1 MKLIDVVRLSAG
13 NLKRNRQRSILTISG
28 VAIGISTI
36 IFLVSLGF
44 GLQMLSIQK
53 LTQLEALTTVTVTPG
68 NAASAKLTPEN
79 VDKFKQI
86 KGVDQVSST
95 HSVPSYI
102 SLDGKTT
109 DSTAYIL
116 DTKTQA
122 VENIR
127 VKEGK
132 TFSENAKDEA
142 ILSKS
147 ILNVFDVK
155 DEKSVIGKKIDA
167 NYIFSEEEINKE
179 KLDPKATKGSF
190 TIIGIADDERG
201 NLYIPSSS
209 MSGVSFKYFYQSKV
223 KVKDRA
229 DVGTVRQEIDTLG
242 FNTTSVEDKVSE
254 IETIFLIVKIT
265 LGAFGLIA
273 LLVASIGIFNTMT
286 IALLERTH
294 EIGVM
299 KAIGGTDKDIKRTFI
314 FEVSIIGLLGGF
326 IGVISGV
333 LFGWVVNWVI
343 NRLAIAVG
351 GEPNTLFYTPLIYMV
366 LAVVGSF
373 LISTAAGIYPA
384 KRASKLNPIEAL
396 RYE

>member
-1 MKLIDVVRLSAG
+1 MKAFDVIRLSAG

-68 NAASAKLTPEN
+68 NASSAKLTPQN
-79 VDKFKQI
+79 VEKFKSI

-95 HSVPSYI
+95 YSVPSYLT
-102 SLDGKTT
+102 LDGKTT

-116 DTKTQA
+116 DTELKDM
-122 VENIR
+122 EGIR
-127 VKEGK
+127 IKEGK
-132 TFSENAKDEA
+132 TFSDNAKEEA
-142 ILSKS
+142 VISKS
-147 ILNVFDVK
+147 ILNVFDIK
-155 DEKSVIGKKIDA
+155 DPKSVLGKKIDI
-167 NYIFSEEEINKE
+167 NYIFSEEDINKE
-179 KLDPKATKGSF
+179 GFKAEYAKGSL
-190 TIIGIADDERG
+190 TIIGIADDEKG
-201 NLYIPSSS
+201 NLYVPAASVSN
-209 MSGVSFKYFYQSKV
+209 VSFKYFYQSKV

-229 DVGTVRQEIDTLG
+229 DISVVRKEIDSFG
-242 FNTTSVEDKVSE
+242 FNTASVEDKVSE

-265 LGAFGLIA
+265 LGAFGMVA

-314 FEVSIIGLLGGF
+314 FEVSIIGLLGGI

-333 LFGWVVNWVI
+333 LSGFIVNWII

-351 GEPNTLFYTPLIYMV
+351 GEPNTLFYTPTIYMV
-366 LAVVGSF
+366 FAVVGSF

>member
-1 MKLIDVVRLSAG
+1 MKLIDVTRLAAG
-13 NLKRNRQRSILTISG
+13 NLKRNRQRSVLTISG

-68 NAASAKLTPEN
+68 NAASAKLTSQN
-79 VDKFKQI
+79 VEKFKSI

-95 HSVPSYI
+95 YSVPSYLT
-102 SLDGKTT
+102 LDGKTT
-109 DSTAYIL
+109 DSTSYIL
-116 DTKTQA
+116 DPAFKDM
-122 VENIR
+122 ESIR
-127 VKEGK
+127 IKEGK
-132 TFSENAKDEA
+132 SFSENAKDEA
-142 ILSKS
+142 VISKS

-155 DEKSVIGKKIDA
+155 DAKSVLGKKIDI
-167 NYIFSEEEINKE
+167 NYIFSEEDIEKE
-179 KLDPKATKGSF
+179 GFKAEFAKGSL
-190 TIIGIADDERG
+190 TVIGISDDEKG
-201 NLYIPSSS
+201 NIYVP
-209 MSGVSFKYFYQSKV
+209 VSNVSNVNFKYFYQSKV
-223 KVKDRA
+223 KVKDRTDIA
-229 DVGTVRQEIDTLG
+229 VVRKEIDSFG
-242 FNTTSVEDKVSE
+242 FNTSSVEDKVSE

-265 LGAFGLIA
+265 LGAFGMIA

-314 FEVSIIGLLGGF
+314 FEVAIIGLLGGV
-326 IGVISGV
+326 IGVLSGV
-333 LFGWVVNWVI
+333 LSGFIVNWIV

-351 GEPNTLFYTPLIYMV
+351 GEPNTLFYTPTIYMV